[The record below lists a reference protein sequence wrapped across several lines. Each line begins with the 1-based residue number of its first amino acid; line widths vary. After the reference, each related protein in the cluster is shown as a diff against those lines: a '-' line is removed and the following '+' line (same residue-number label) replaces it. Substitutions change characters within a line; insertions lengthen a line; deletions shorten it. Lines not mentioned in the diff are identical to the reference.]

1 MTEVSHEPVML
12 KEALDFLDLKKG
24 GIYVDCTLGAGGH
37 SKEIL
42 ARIGE
47 EGRLIAFDKDGT
59 ALERSKE
66 VLDPYLDQVVFVHR
80 DYRQLAD
87 ALEELEIS
95 QVDGVLF
102 DLGIS
107 SYQVLEPERGFS
119 YNYDA
124 ALDMRMDQESETTAA
139 ELVNNL
145 PEKELA
151 NIIYRYGE
159 ERWSRRIASFIVE
172 HRKKTP
178 VETTGQL
185 VEIIKAAIP
194 AAVRRRGPHP
204 ARRTFQALRI
214 AVNDELAGVEVGLRA
229 GISYLK
235 PGGRIVV
242 ISFHSLEDRIA
253 KHVFREQAHPSQE
266 VIRILTKKPLVP
278 TAQEVADNP
287 RSRSAKLRA
296 AEKLLSAQ
304 VI

>member
-66 VLDPYLDQVVFVHR
+66 VLDPYLEQVVFVHR

-194 AAVRRRGPHP
+194 AEVRRRGPHP

-214 AVNDELAGVEVGLRA
+214 AVNDELTGVEVGLRA

-278 TAQEVADNP
+278 AAQEVTDNP

>member
-66 VLDPYLDQVVFVHR
+66 VLDPYLEQVVFVHR

-214 AVNDELAGVEVGLRA
+214 AVNDELTGVEVGLRA

-278 TAQEVADNP
+278 AAQEVTDNP

>member
-214 AVNDELAGVEVGLRA
+214 AVNDELTGVEVGLRA

-278 TAQEVADNP
+278 AAQEVTDNP